1 MSLTKN
7 EIKFLKSLQT
17 KRQREESKLFVV
29 EGEKMVNELFTQT
42 KFEINIIYFTEDYDV
57 NLIPNSVN
65 SQQIANKDLD
75 RITAFKKANKVLAV
89 VNQQD
94 INNTIDYSENNL
106 ILVLDDVNDPG
117 NLGTIIRTADWF
129 GVTQI
134 VTSKKTVELYNSK
147 VIQSSMGAI
156 YRMNYRVTDLTQEIS
171 ELKQKGFQISGA
183 IIKGENIYKTKLPTK
198 TALIMGSESHGIS
211 DELLKLI
218 DLEIS
223 IPNFGQTESL
233 NVAMATGILLSEYKR

>member
-7 EIKFLKSLQT
+7 EIKVLKSLQT

-29 EGEKMVNELFTQT
+29 EGEKMVGELFTQT
-42 KFEINIIYFTEDYDV
+42 KFEIKIIYFTEDYDV
-57 NLIPNSVN
+57 NLIPNTIN
-65 SQQIANKDLD
+65 SQQITTKDLD
-75 RITAFKKANKVLAV
+75 RITGFKKANKVLAV
-89 VNQQD
+89 VKQQQH
-94 INNTIDYSENNL
+94 NTIDYSENNL

-129 GVTQI
+129 GITQI
-134 VTSKKTVELYNSK
+134 IASKKTVELYNSK
-147 VIQSSMGAI
+147 VIQSSMGAV
-156 YRMNYRVTDLTQEIS
+156 YRMNYVVTELIQEIHNLT
-171 ELKQKGFQISGA
+171 ENNFQVSGA
-183 IIKGENIYKTKLPTK
+183 IIKGNNIYKTKLPTK

-211 DELLKLI
+211 EELLKLI